1 MLKQQCIFYLRK
13 YLAYIYAFEDYKIV
27 HELDRWDY
35 KSRWLAQQ
43 PHAGAGTT
51 KLLFTA

>member
-1 MLKQQCIFYLRK
+1 MVNVYNVVCEMLKQQCIFYLRK

-35 KSRWLAQQ
+35 KSR
-43 PHAGAGTT
+43 
-51 KLLFTA
+51 